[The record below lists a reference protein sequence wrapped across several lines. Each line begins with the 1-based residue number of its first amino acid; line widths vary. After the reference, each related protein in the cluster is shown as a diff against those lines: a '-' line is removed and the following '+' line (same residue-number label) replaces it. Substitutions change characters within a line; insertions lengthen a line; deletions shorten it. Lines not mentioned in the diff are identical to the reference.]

1 MNRGSREAKDPVHA
15 AINRDLEASA
25 WFWNASPRSV
35 LSGTVNGRRLPRSLC
50 IFAGAALY
58 GACVPVT
65 ASASF
70 DASASAQ
77 EPSSDRERAKRLYQE
92 GKVAFDLA
100 NFDEAI
106 EKFEQ
111 AYALMSAASDADTY
125 KVLSLI
131 VRNLSL
137 AHRKA
142 FELTEQEIN
151 LQKALILLKRYES
164 QLGDIEATETFPQE
178 DIDAQIRDAAEAIA
192 ELEAQIAGLEAGRQE
207 PEEPPPSPAE
217 EDGAGA
223 AEVDPAA
230 SAVEAAPGKP
240 AKPMFIAGG
249 AMLGLGAAGAAVG
262 ITGALM
268 GRTATDGV
276 FDAAPE
282 EERQNLINKGTTG
295 NALAFVGIGVG
306 SVGLITGVALIA
318 VGVKRKRAGGA
329 AKDLS
334 VAPIFGREQAGVQVE
349 WRF

>member
-1 MNRGSREAKDPVHA
+1 M
-15 AINRDLEASA
+15 
-25 WFWNASPRSV
+25 
-35 LSGTVNGRRLPRSLC
+35 
-50 IFAGAALY
+50 ALY
-58 GACVPVT
+58 GAAVP
-65 ASASF
+65 ASASVARTSF
-70 DASASAQ
+70 NASATAQ
-77 EPSSDRERAKRLYQE
+77 EPSSDRERAKVLYQG

-142 FELTEQEIN
+142 FELNQQEIN

-164 QLGDIEATETFPQE
+164 QLGDLEATETFPQE
-178 DIDAQIRDAAEAIA
+178 DIDKQLGDAAEAIA
-192 ELEAQIAGLEAGRQE
+192 ELEAQIAGLEADRQE
-207 PEEPPPSPAE
+207 PEEPPPSRSE
-217 EDGAGA
+217 EAGDG
-223 AEVDPAA
+223 ENEPAA

-268 GRTATDGV
+268 GHAATDGV

-282 EERQNLINKGTTG
+282 AERQNLINKGTTG

-329 AKDLS
+329 TKDLS
-334 VAPIFGREQAGVQVE
+334 VAPIFGREQAGVQVG